1 LESGVTG
8 PGSSLDES
16 EPTSDPLRERC
27 VAGCGGSVVLA
38 RRTRMRRDQSSAHSG
53 LALKAA
59 QSRIDRTVG
68 DVGEADFVEP
78 WTSS

>member
-1 LESGVTG
+1 
-8 PGSSLDES
+8 
-16 EPTSDPLRERC
+16 
-27 VAGCGGSVVLA
+27 
-38 RRTRMRRDQSSAHSG
+38 MRRDQSSAHSG

-78 WTSS
+78 LDEFVAVRLALREHL